1 MAPKKRTLNKVQMV
15 KELSRERIGVVP
27 PTKVVPQKNKEV
39 KKAQKH
45 PKKTL
50 EELTDE

>member
-1 MAPKKRTLNKVQMV
+1 MKRRTLNRVQMV
-15 KELSRERIGVVP
+15 KELSRERVGPVP
-27 PTKVVPQKNKEV
+27 PTKVVPQKNK

-50 EELTDE
+50 EELRENEFND